1 MIQKSLQTDAVRK
14 CLNLDQVSVNA
25 SVVLTFFSSNVQK
38 TVVKKKTQGQREL
51 HLLST
56 FLHVLPFL
64 YLQSIVPRYFG
75 CKLSTNVPY
84 NNAVVLDN
92 KGQEKCHNKNS
103 SSSPPC
109 PRCRVLAP
117 EQFGV
122 ALRRQLTPF
131 IDRTDCDT
139 GTELA
144 LPPVL
149 L

>member
-1 MIQKSLQTDAVRK
+1 MIQKSLQTDTVRK
-14 CLNLDQVSVNA
+14 CLNLDQVSVDA
-25 SVVLTFFSSNVQK
+25 SVVLTFFFFKCSENSSEEKNPGTERAPP
-38 TVVKKKTQGQREL
+38 TVYS
-51 HLLST
+51 ST
-56 FLHVLPFL
+56 TTFL